1 MQPYDFPRASLFV
14 HLGADWIHFCVKLK
28 RLTFAFCPVHIVAP
42 EFICCC
48 WSWSPLPLSLCMKQQ
63 SKIFPWQRIRQET
76 PSPLLPSP
84 PLPPQLSAQTL
95 LPKREREG
103 GGGERECVYFSASGL
118 VAAPLWLDGE
128 LLLCGEAK
136 KQKGRIEGSIITLI
150 ALIKSVLK
158 GISMFTPF

>member
-95 LPKREREG
+95 LPKRERERE
-103 GGGERECVYFSASGL
+103 GGERVCLLFSIRPGCCPSL
-118 VAAPLWLDGE
+118 VRWRIAVMWRSK
-128 LLLCGEAK
+128 EAK
-136 KQKGRIEGSIITLI
+136 GQDWRKHYHSNR
-150 ALIKSVLK
+150 
-158 GISMFTPF
+158 FD